1 MNNRCVYQDLQR
13 DIGALFTCSE
23 HGEYQRIRTPYL
35 YPDGDY
41 IDLFCKVFDDVVT
54 VSDLAETT
62 GWLRMQS
69 LAMRR
74 SPKQRRL
81 IEDTCVT
88 HGIEFYRGMLQAR
101 CRRGDELAAVV
112 TRVAQAALRVSDLWF
127 TFRAQAVQSITDEV
141 ADFLEDHELGFE
153 RSERLAGRSGRG
165 WMVDFH
171 VRAESRSSL
180 VQVLSTGNRAA
191 AHRVSEHVLAA
202 WHDLNHLAAGPEA
215 LAFVSLFD
223 DTADVWADED
233 FRLVERL
240 STVSRWSRPDELAA
254 VLSGAA

>member
-13 DIGALFTCSE
+13 EIGALFTCSE

-101 CRRGDELAAVV
+101 CRRGDELASVV

-153 RSERLAGRSGRG
+153 RSERLPAGRAVAG
-165 WMVDFH
+165 WSISTFGP
-171 VRAESRSSL
+171 SL
-180 VQVLSTGNRAA
+180 EV
-191 AHRVSEHVLAA
+191 H
-202 WHDLNHLAAGPEA
+202 W
-215 LAFVSLFD
+215 
-223 DTADVWADED
+223 
-233 FRLVERL
+233 FRC
-240 STVSRWSRPDELAA
+240 
-254 VLSGAA
+254 

>member
-1 MNNRCVYQDLQR
+1 MVMDSSRVCQDLR
-13 DIGALFTCSE
+13 RGIGSLFTCSE
-23 HGEYQRIRTPYL
+23 HGEYQRIRTPFL
-35 YPDGDY
+35 YPDGDN
-41 IDLFCKVFDDVVT
+41 IDLFCRIVDGVVT
-54 VSDLAETT
+54 VTDLAETT

-69 LAMRR
+69 PALRR

-81 IEDTCVT
+81 IEDACVT

-101 CRRGDELAAVV
+101 CRQSDELAQVV

-127 TFRAQAVQSITDEV
+127 TFRTQAVQSITNEV
-141 ADFLEDHELGFE
+141 AEFLVEQEFRFE
-153 RSERLAGRSGRG
+153 RSERLTGRSGRG
-165 WMVDFH
+165 WTVDFH

-191 AHRVSEHVLAA
+191 AHSVSAHVLAA

-223 DTADVWADED
+223 DTADVWAHED
-233 FRLVERL
+233 FRLVEPL
-240 STVSRWSRPDELAA
+240 SMVPDEFAA